1 MTLNLWH
8 FASGDDNH
16 DAPLR
21 PPLPAADGFAGLRP
35 ADLVCHLIKWKSP
48 LQEFV
53 PFAILGIVLLLGM
66 VFGRSVGM
74 LGSVIAALIFAYSMY
89 EPLGSLRIA
98 DQGARSGVAW
108 MLLAG
113 ITLSYLLLPARRERS
128 KRGH

>member
-1 MTLNLWH
+1 MTRHYAHRFL
-8 FASGDDNH
+8 
-16 DAPLR
+16 PLMA
-21 PPLPAADGFAGLRP
+21 LLACALLTWSAT
-35 ADLVCHLIKWKSP
+35 LIKWKSP